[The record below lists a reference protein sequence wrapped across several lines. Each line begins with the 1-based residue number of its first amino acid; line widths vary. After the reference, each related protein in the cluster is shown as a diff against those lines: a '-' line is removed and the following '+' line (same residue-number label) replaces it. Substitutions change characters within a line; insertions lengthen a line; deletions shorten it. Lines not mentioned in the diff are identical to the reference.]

1 MAFNKKIVIVNVHW
15 NNRGDEAALKGL
27 WINLKKKFP
36 SHEITT
42 VFKDK
47 NPILDNLKNY
57 TDKVV
62 VNRFKEPLLK
72 ILINILFRGHFFK
85 NEEISKLLKILI
97 NADLVVYGPGGSVI
111 SDNFY
116 KYKQIEYLTPFMIC
130 YFFKIPFFV
139 LGPSFGP
146 FDHKKKFFLR
156 NFLLKKTNNFC
167 VREGISKSYVEEI
180 TKKNVK
186 KTTDLSFS
194 YHLNKDDVHVN
205 ELFKSMSFGE
215 NDKIIGIS
223 LSDFTWH
230 VKFGNQKE
238 FIQNVNQTYVE
249 FIKYLVKNNFKV
261 LLIPQLFGSQNDYDY
276 LKKLKDLS
284 TGIEVLDQNFD
295 CDAQKK
301 IISHLYATVGS
312 RYHLMIFSTMMSVPN
327 ISINYDHKT
336 RGFLRDCELEEW
348 CIDLEEL
355 DYKKLK
361 NLFDNLCKN
370 REHLIERYKQLTPNL
385 EKNSKSSFELFDKIN
400 KF

>member
-1 MAFNKKIVIVNVHW
+1 MVFKKKIVIINVHW
-15 NNRGDEAALKGL
+15 NKRDDKAALKGL

-72 ILINILFRGHFFK
+72 ILIYILFRGRFFK
-85 NEEISKLLKILI
+85 NEEISKLVKILI

-139 LGPSFGP
+139 LGSSFGP

-186 KTTDLSFS
+186 TYRAAVRTKSNEMCTKIDAVS
-194 YHLNKDDVHVN
+194 DVDALAALYEYSGDPLVRP
-205 ELFKSMSFGE
+205 LGE
-215 NDKIIGIS
+215 
-223 LSDFTWH
+223 FP
-230 VKFGNQKE
+230 
-238 FIQNVNQTYVE
+238 
-249 FIKYLVKNNFKV
+249 V
-261 LLIPQLFGSQNDYDY
+261 L
-276 LKKLKDLS
+276 
-284 TGIEVLDQNFD
+284 
-295 CDAQKK
+295 
-301 IISHLYATVGS
+301 
-312 RYHLMIFSTMMSVPN
+312 
-327 ISINYDHKT
+327 
-336 RGFLRDCELEEW
+336 
-348 CIDLEEL
+348 
-355 DYKKLK
+355 
-361 NLFDNLCKN
+361 
-370 REHLIERYKQLTPNL
+370 
-385 EKNSKSSFELFDKIN
+385 
-400 KF
+400 